1 MLAISLENTEKITL
15 EEIGEN
21 LANLKAEL
29 VRLRKEDEKQK
40 TELQEQKA
48 EVASMASWAGL
59 PLCLTLPLLPV
70 PWLSSPIHYFG

>member
-1 MLAISLENTEKITL
+1 MLVIGQGERAIVLIQLMLAISLENTEKITL

-48 EVASMASWAGL
+48 EVAS
-59 PLCLTLPLLPV
+59 TRNRRTKKE
-70 PWLSSPIHYFG
+70 